1 MGVKIAALLLNATLF
16 VGPTLASEEDPRNCR
31 GAEWDDN
38 RPLTVSRV
46 TAPRVEFV
54 KSPYDDDFKAK
65 ACPADTKECG
75 KESFLVMGD
84 VVLAVKTQGGFTC
97 VLYQP
102 PLTKAQSWITGW
114 LPSSAVTPVAHGPSA
129 NSADWTGT
137 WVHPGGAIEINS
149 GDEGKLQIEG
159 TMTLPMPSGDFQNG
173 NFKAHASRHDVVSL
187 TDEGD
192 YGNACRVRM
201 QRIDEYLLV
210 EDNGGCGGSGVTFT
224 GLYHHR
230 K

>member
-1 MGVKIAALLLNATLF
+1 
-16 VGPTLASEEDPRNCR
+16 
-31 GAEWDDN
+31 
-38 RPLTVSRV
+38 
-46 TAPRVEFV
+46 
-54 KSPYDDDFKAK
+54 
-65 ACPADTKECG
+65 
-75 KESFLVMGD
+75 
-84 VVLAVKTQGGFTC
+84 
-97 VLYQP
+97 
-102 PLTKAQSWITGW
+102 
-114 LPSSAVTPVAHGPSA
+114 
-129 NSADWTGT
+129 
-137 WVHPGGAIEINS
+137 
-149 GDEGKLQIEG
+149 
-159 TMTLPMPSGDFQNG
+159 MTLPMPSGDFQNG